1 MKYEL
6 IIFDIGKI
14 LYDKNFS
21 ARASDCVLHDIEAL
35 RKKGIKVGVCTM
47 RTIQHCKKVVP
58 VELDFYISLNGSYII
73 CEGEVIVDKPTLIP
87 LGYIDFLSYGKDFT
101 CYSTEKAKI
110 LADVNGFLADRKGV
124 ASPAY
129 NAVLFDIP
137 ADKLSSYDN
146 YTTEYWA
153 NTATLSLQDKNT
165 SRVIG
170 IQEVLRFYNTKLPL
184 LYFGDGPNDSE
195 IFQSY
200 HDCICM
206 GDGYSKL
213 KQYALFQTKTCRNEG
228 VSFALRKLGLLP

>member
-6 IIFDIGKI
+6 IIFDIGKT

-21 ARASDCVLHDIEAL
+21 VRASDCVLHDLDAL

-73 CEGEVIVDKPTLIP
+73 CEGEVIVDKPTIIP
-87 LGYIDFLSYGKDFT
+87 SGHIDFLSYGKDFT

-110 LADVNGFLADRKGV
+110 LADENGFLADRKGV

-137 ADKLSSYDN
+137 ADKLSNYNN

-153 NTATLSLQDKNT
+153 NTKALSLQDKNA

-170 IQEVLRFYNTKLPL
+170 IQKVLGFYNTRLPL
-184 LYFGDGPNDSE
+184 LYLGDGPNDLE

-206 GDGYSKL
+206 GDCYPKL
-213 KQYALFQTKTCRNEG
+213 KQYALFQTKTCRDEG

>member
-6 IIFDIGKI
+6 IIFDIGKT

-110 LADVNGFLADRKGV
+110 LANVNGFLADRKGV

>member
-6 IIFDIGKI
+6 IIFDIGKT

-21 ARASDCVLHDIEAL
+21 ARASDCVLHDIETL

-58 VELDFYISLNGSYII
+58 VELDFYISLNRSYII

-200 HDCICM
+200 NDCICM

>member
-6 IIFDIGKI
+6 IIFDIGKT
-14 LYDKNFS
+14 LYDKNLS
-21 ARASDCVLHDIEAL
+21 PRASDCVLKDIETL

-47 RTIQHCKKVVP
+47 RTIQHCREVVP
-58 VELDFYISLNGSYII
+58 VE
-73 CEGEVIVDKPTLIP
+73 
-87 LGYIDFLSYGKDFT
+87 FLSYGKNFT
-101 CYSTEKAKI
+101 CYSTERAKM
-110 LADVNGFLADRKGV
+110 LADVNGFLADSKGA

-129 NAVLFDIP
+129 NVVLFNIT

-153 NTATLSLQDKNT
+153 TTKALSLQDKNA

-170 IQEVLRFYNTKLPL
+170 IQEVLRFYNTKLPF
-184 LYFGDGPNDSE
+184 LYLGDGPNDLE

-206 GDGYSKL
+206 GDCYPKL
-213 KQYALFQTKTCRNEG
+213 KQYALFQTKSCKDEG

>member
-1 MKYEL
+1 M
-6 IIFDIGKI
+6 
-14 LYDKNFS
+14 
-21 ARASDCVLHDIEAL
+21 
-35 RKKGIKVGVCTM
+35 
-47 RTIQHCKKVVP
+47 
-58 VELDFYISLNGSYII
+58 
-73 CEGEVIVDKPTLIP
+73 IP

>member
-1 MKYEL
+1 MKHEL
-6 IIFDIGKI
+6 IIFDIGKT
-14 LYDKNFS
+14 LYDKNLS
-21 ARASDCVLHDIEAL
+21 PRASDCVLKDIETL

-206 GDGYSKL
+206 GDGYLKL
-213 KQYALFQTKTCRNEG
+213 KKYALFQTKTCRNEG

>member
-6 IIFDIGKI
+6 IIFDIGKT

-21 ARASDCVLHDIEAL
+21 TQASNCVLHDIEAL

-47 RTIQHCKKVVP
+47 RTIQHCREVIP

-73 CEGEVIVDKPTLIP
+73 CEEEVIINKPLIIP
-87 LGYIDFLSYGKDFT
+87 SGYIDFLSYGKDIT
-101 CYSTEKAKI
+101 CYSTEKAKM
-110 LADVNGFLADRKGV
+110 LANSNGFLAGRKGV
-124 ASPAY
+124 VSPAY
-129 NAVLFDIP
+129 NVVLFDIS

-153 NTATLSLQDKNT
+153 NTKALSLQAKNT
-165 SRVIG
+165 SRVNG
-170 IQEVLRFYNTKLPL
+170 IQEVLRFYNAKLPL
-184 LYFGDGPNDSE
+184 LYFGDGSNDLE

-206 GDGYSKL
+206 GDCYPKL
-213 KQYALFQTKTCRNEG
+213 KQYALFQTKTCRDEG
-228 VSFALRKLGLLP
+228 VSFALRKLSLLP

>member
-6 IIFDIGKI
+6 IIFDIGKT

-21 ARASDCVLHDIEAL
+21 VRASDCVLHDLDAL

-58 VELDFYISLNGSYII
+58 VELDFYISLNGSYVV
-73 CEGEVIVDKPTLIP
+73 CEGEVIVDKPTMIP
-87 LGYIDFLSYGKDFT
+87 SGHINFLSYGKDFT
-101 CYSTEKAKI
+101 YYSTEKAKM
-110 LADVNGFLADRKGV
+110 LADVNGFLADTKGV
-124 ASPAY
+124 ALPAY
-129 NAVLFDIP
+129 NVVLFDIA
-137 ADKLSSYDN
+137 ADKLGSYDN

-153 NTATLSLQDKNT
+153 TTKALSLQNKNA

-170 IQEVLRFYNTKLPL
+170 IQEVLRFYKAKSPL
-184 LYFGDGPNDSE
+184 LYFGDGPNDLE
-195 IFQSY
+195 IFQLH

-206 GDGYSKL
+206 GDCYPKL
-213 KQYALFQTKTCRNEG
+213 KQYALFQTKSCKDEG

>member
-6 IIFDIGKI
+6 IIFDIGKT

-47 RTIQHCKKVVP
+47 RTIQHCREVVP
-58 VELDFYISLNGSYII
+58 VELDFYISLNGSYVV
-73 CEGEVIVDKPTLIP
+73 CAGEVIVNKPTTIP
-87 LGYIDFLSYGKDFT
+87 SGHIDFLSYGKDFT

>member
-6 IIFDIGKI
+6 IIFDIGKT

-47 RTIQHCKKVVP
+47 RTIQHCKNVVP

>member
-1 MKYEL
+1 MAERIGHHLGYN
-6 IIFDIGKI
+6 IFFCID
-14 LYDKNFS
+14 D
-21 ARASDCVLHDIEAL
+21 
-35 RKKGIKVGVCTM
+35 
-47 RTIQHCKKVVP
+47 CKKVVP
-58 VELDFYISLNGSYII
+58 VELDFYISLNGSFII
-73 CEGEVIVDKPTLIP
+73 CEGEVIVDKPILIP

>member
-6 IIFDIGKI
+6 IIFDIGKT

-47 RTIQHCKKVVP
+47 RTIQHCKNVVP

-73 CEGEVIVDKPTLIP
+73 CEGEVILDKPTLIP

>member
-6 IIFDIGKI
+6 IIFDIGKT

-153 NTATLSLQDKNT
+153 NTATQSLQDKNT

-170 IQEVLRFYNTKLPL
+170 IQEVLRFYNAKLPL

>member
-6 IIFDIGKI
+6 IIFDIGKT

-47 RTIQHCKKVVP
+47 RTIQHCRDVVP
-58 VELDFYISLNGSYII
+58 VELDFYISLNGSYVV
-73 CEGEVIVDKPTLIP
+73 CEREVIVNKPTIIP
-87 LGYIDFLSYGKDFT
+87 SGHIDFLSYGKDFT

>member
-6 IIFDIGKI
+6 IIFDIGKT

-47 RTIQHCKKVVP
+47 RTIQHCKNVVP

-146 YTTEYWA
+146 YNTEYWA

>member
-6 IIFDIGKI
+6 IIFDIGKT

-21 ARASDCVLHDIEAL
+21 MRASDCVLHDIEAL

-47 RTIQHCKKVVP
+47 RTIQHCRDVVP
-58 VELDFYISLNGSYII
+58 VELDFFISLNGSYII
-73 CEGEVIVDKPTLIP
+73 CEGEVIVDKPTMIP
-87 LGYIDFLSYGKDFT
+87 SGHIDFLSYGKDFT

-110 LADVNGFLADRKGV
+110 LADVNGFLADSRGV

-129 NAVLFDIP
+129 NVVLFDIA

-153 NTATLSLQDKNT
+153 NTAALSLQNKKA

-170 IQEVLRFYNTKLPL
+170 IQEVLRFYNAKSPL
-184 LYFGDGPNDSE
+184 LYFGDGPNDLG
-195 IFQSY
+195 IFQLY

-206 GDGYSKL
+206 GNCYPKL
-213 KQYALFQTKTCRNEG
+213 KQYALFQTKSCKDEG
-228 VSFALRKLGLLP
+228 VPFALRKLGLLP

>member
-6 IIFDIGKI
+6 IIFDIGKT

-47 RTIQHCKKVVP
+47 RTIQHCKNVVP

-110 LADVNGFLADRKGV
+110 LANVNGFLADRKGV

>member
-6 IIFDIGKI
+6 IIFDIGKT

-47 RTIQHCKKVVP
+47 RTIQHCKNVVP

-73 CEGEVIVDKPTLIP
+73 CEAEVIVDKPTLIP

>member
-1 MKYEL
+1 MKHEL
-6 IIFDIGKI
+6 IIFDIGKT

-73 CEGEVIVDKPTLIP
+73 CEGEVIVDKPILIP

-170 IQEVLRFYNTKLPL
+170 IQEVLRFYNTKLSL

>member
-6 IIFDIGKI
+6 IIFDIGKT

-21 ARASDCVLHDIEAL
+21 VRASDCVLHDLDAL
-35 RKKGIKVGVCTM
+35 RKKGLKVGVCTM

-58 VELDFYISLNGSYII
+58 VELDFYISLNGSHII
-73 CEGEVIVDKPTLIP
+73 CEGEVIVNKPTTIP
-87 LGYIDFLSYGKDFT
+87 SGHIDFLSYGKNFT
-101 CYSTEKAKI
+101 CYSTERAKM
-110 LADVNGFLADRKGV
+110 LADVNGFLADSKGA

-129 NAVLFDIP
+129 NVVLFNIT

-153 NTATLSLQDKNT
+153 TTKALSLQDKNA

-170 IQEVLRFYNTKLPL
+170 IQEVLRFYNTKLPF
-184 LYFGDGPNDSE
+184 LYFGDGPNDLE
-195 IFQSY
+195 IFQAY

-206 GDGYSKL
+206 GDCYPKL
-213 KQYALFQTKTCRNEG
+213 KQYALFQTKSCKDEG
-228 VSFALRKLGLLP
+228 VPFALRKLDLLP